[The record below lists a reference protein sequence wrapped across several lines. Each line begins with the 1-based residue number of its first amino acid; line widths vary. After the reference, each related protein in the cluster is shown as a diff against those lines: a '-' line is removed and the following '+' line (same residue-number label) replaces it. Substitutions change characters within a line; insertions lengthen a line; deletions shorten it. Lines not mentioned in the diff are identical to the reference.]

1 MDILL
6 FKTNVD
12 KRDLVT
18 LQSVMNS
25 VRGINKWT
33 IDLDDCDRVLRI
45 TSKNVSE
52 VYIEILLKL
61 EGFECAPME
70 YEV

>member
-12 KRDLVT
+12 KRDFVT
-18 LQSVMNS
+18 LQSIMNG
-25 VRGINKWT
+25 VRGIKKWT

-52 VYIEILLKL
+52 IYIEILLKM
-61 EGFECAPME
+61 EGFECATME
-70 YEV
+70 YDF